1 MNVIEFYKVGVLWSG
16 KPQNILK
23 GILLIKC
30 NLLLLF
36 FFSLF
41 YIFFTFEYSS
51 SYIQRRVADLA

>member
-1 MNVIEFYKVGVLWSG
+1 MEWQTTKYFERYFAHKMQFAAFV
-16 KPQNILK
+16 
-23 GILLIKC
+23 
-30 NLLLLF
+30 